1 MPRVLP
7 RPFAL
12 LAALAVLLTM
22 VSVPVAPAAAASTTR
37 VAGADRVA
45 TSVAVATFGWDS
57 ADAVVVARADDP
69 ADALSGSA
77 LAGALGA
84 PMLITP
90 TAQLDPAV
98 AEEVR
103 RLGARRAF
111 VLGGTSAL
119 SDRVVSGLRAAGVD
133 TVTRI
138 AGRDRF
144 DTAGRIAAQLDT
156 PSGGTA
162 LLVGGWADAL
172 GVSGFAAQR
181 AAAGS
186 PWPVLVTGDHV
197 PAATLEALRDLDIRR
212 VVIVG
217 GPAAVTPEVEM
228 ALAHSGFGVD
238 RVGGPT
244 RYATSRAVAEL
255 AGTGGALVT
264 ATGGDFPDGLAAG
277 PLAARLG
284 GTLLLVPS
292 APTPESVNAWFDLAR
307 RHDEPVVIGGHAAV
321 PADTADR
328 LSAIVRGEER
338 RHVVRVEPSDD
349 LAEVVADNPPAT
361 VYRLAAG
368 VHRGA
373 SVRPEDGDSFVGEP
387 GAILS
392 GAVDLSV
399 GAVDWHRSGDAWYVS
414 GQKQGRAGTGEI
426 ATGGNHR
433 HRRPEELFVGDVRYE
448 HVGSRDRLGP
458 GRWFFDYPADRIWI
472 SEDPRGL
479 GRIEASVTEQAFSG
493 EEVRDVVL
501 DNVIV
506 EKYAN
511 RTGRGAINGHRT
523 TNWVVR
529 NCTARWN
536 HGPGVSIGPGMQ
548 LSGCDIHGNG
558 QIGLTGSCTYRSGP
572 REGAAIPTV
581 ITGNRIHHN
590 AVLDFAWTW
599 EAGAL
604 KIARC
609 SNGVRFENNWVHDN
623 DGPGPWFD
631 GSNRHAVVRSNL
643 VERNAQ
649 RGIFY
654 EISSQGRVFWNTVRD
669 NAVGVE
675 PAVEAPG
682 IFISNS
688 DHTSVF
694 QNLVSGSPSGI
705 VARSAADREP
715 RVTHL
720 RVYDNDVAYT
730 GGRTGLNVDRGE
742 PFDAYTSWGN
752 SFHDNTYRLPDLEG
766 RWFLWGDDLAKTP
779 DQWRRLGQDRDGTFL
794 TATEAGSLPSHAVAF
809 EAGTY
814 GAR

>member
-1 MPRVLP
+1 V
-7 RPFAL
+7 AL
-12 LAALAVLLTM
+12 LAALAVLLTL
-22 VSVPVAPAAAASTTR
+22 VWVPALPAVAGTTTR
-37 VAGADRVA
+37 VAGSDRIA
-45 TSVAVATFGWDS
+45 TSVAVARFGWDS
-57 ADAVVVARADDP
+57 ADTVVVARADDP
-69 ADALSGSA
+69 SDALAGSA

-90 TAQLDPAV
+90 KAGLDPAV

-111 VLGGTSAL
+111 VLGGTAAL
-119 SDRVVSGLRAAGVD
+119 SERVVSGLRAAGVG

-138 AGRDRF
+138 AGQDRF
-144 DTAGRIAAQLDT
+144 DTAGRIAAELGT

-181 AAAGS
+181 AAAGT
-186 PWPVLVTGDHV
+186 PWPVLVTGDRV
-197 PAATLEALRDLDIRR
+197 PAATLEALHRLDVRR

-228 ALAHSGFGVD
+228 ALAHGGFGVD

-255 AGTGGALVT
+255 AATEGVLVT
-264 ATGGDFPDGLAAG
+264 ATGDAFPDGLAAG
-277 PLAARLG
+277 PLAAKLG
-284 GTLLLVPS
+284 GTFLLVPS
-292 APTPESVNAWFDLAR
+292 APTPESVTAWFDLAR
-307 RHDEPVVIGGHAAV
+307 RHDEPVVIGGQSAV
-321 PADTADR
+321 PAGTADR

-338 RHVVRVEPSDD
+338 RHVVRVEPGDD
-349 LAEVVADNPPAT
+349 LAEIVADNPPGT

-373 SVRPEDGDSFVGEP
+373 SVRPEDGDAFVGEP
-387 GAILS
+387 GAVLS
-392 GAVDLSV
+392 GARDLSA
-399 GAVDWHRSGDAWYVS
+399 GAVSWYPSGGAWYVT
-414 GQKQGRAGTGEI
+414 GQRQSRAGTGEI
-426 ATGGNHR
+426 ASGGNHR
-433 HRRPEELFVGDVRYE
+433 HRRPEELFVDDERYE
-448 HVGSRDRLGP
+448 HVGSRDQLGP

-472 SEDPRGL
+472 GEDPSRL
-479 GRIEASVTEQAFSG
+479 GRIETSVTEYAFSG
-493 EEVRDVVL
+493 EEVRDVVI

-511 RTGRGAINGHRT
+511 VTGRGAINGHRT

-558 QIGLTGSCTYRSGP
+558 QIGLNGSCTYRHGP
-572 REGAAIPTV
+572 REGATIPAAIS
-581 ITGNRIHHN
+581 GNRIHHN
-590 AVLDFAWTW
+590 AVLDFSWNW

-631 GSNRHAVVRSNL
+631 GYNRQAVVRSNL

-654 EISSQGRVFWNTVRD
+654 EISSQGRIFWNTVRD

-694 QNLVSGSPSGI
+694 QNVVSGSPSGV

-715 RVTHL
+715 HVTHL
-720 RVYDNDVAYT
+720 RVHDNDVAYT

-742 PFDAYTSWGN
+742 PFDAYTVWGN
-752 SFHDNTYRLPDLEG
+752 SFYANTYRLPDLEG
-766 RWFLWGDDLAKTP
+766 RWFLWGDDRAKTP
-779 DQWRRLGQDRDGTFL
+779 DQWRRLGQDSDGTFL
-794 TATEAGSLPSHAVAF
+794 VGTEAGSLPPHAVAF
-809 EAGTY
+809 EPGTY